1 MIKTKSLRVKLGAG
15 ISNQLKWIAWYQ
27 VWTGSS
33 DHLKHVCYFTQQSC
47 LKPVCQIPLL
57 HPVQVGRALC
67 KISKPSPPRGTS
79 RACSCLQ
86 SRTSPSRAHCPGLPS
101 PLFQSSNA
109 DTCSCQDCPLQQWN
123 ISRYPCIRHQ
133 WYDMLTGEAC
143 KHQEKSKVPYWV
155 DLKVLTRRAKYF

>member
-33 DHLKHVCYFTQQSC
+33 DHLKHVCFFTQQSC

-67 KISKPSPPRGTS
+67 KISKPSPPTGTS

-86 SRTSPSRAHCPGLPS
+86 SRTSPSRAHCPGFPS

-109 DTCSCQDCPLQQWN
+109 DTCSCQDCPPQQWN
-123 ISRYPCIRHQ
+123 ISRYPCNGMPCSQVKSTSIRRR
-133 WYDMLTGEAC
+133 ARF
-143 KHQEKSKVPYWV
+143 PRI